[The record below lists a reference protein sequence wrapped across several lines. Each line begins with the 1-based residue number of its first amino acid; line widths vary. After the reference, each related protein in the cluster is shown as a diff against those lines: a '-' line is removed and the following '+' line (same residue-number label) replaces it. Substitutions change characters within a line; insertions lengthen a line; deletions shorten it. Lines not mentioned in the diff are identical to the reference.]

1 MKLELKKIKNEL
13 DGKIIKQFV
22 FMRPK
27 TYHYSTD
34 EFLIDKKVKYTR
46 NQVIKCKKILEL
58 QRVLEKEKTIPKS
71 QQRFRFESHNLLTEK
86 ANKITLS
93 AKDW

>member
-1 MKLELKKIKNEL
+1 
-13 DGKIIKQFV
+13 
-22 FMRPK
+22 MRPK

-46 NQVIKCKKILEL
+46 NQVIKCKKILGL

-86 ANKITLS
+86 ANTITLS